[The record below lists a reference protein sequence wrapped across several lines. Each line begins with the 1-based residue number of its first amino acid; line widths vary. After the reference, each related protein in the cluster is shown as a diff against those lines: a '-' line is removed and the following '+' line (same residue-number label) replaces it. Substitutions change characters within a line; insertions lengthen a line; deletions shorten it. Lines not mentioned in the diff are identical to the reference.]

1 MHAKHFLHFF
11 LSCLFATNVCCAQ
24 TIKHVRNSREVTTG
38 ADQGIQIFQVEADPK
53 KGFQYPYL
61 VRIPKQYRQQ
71 DAHLFVEP
79 NNTGTTDDD
88 FETHEKSAQRL
99 ITKSYVTQIAD
110 RLQVATLVPIFPR
123 PRSDWQCYVHALDD
137 DTLKATKQ
145 KFYRVDLQLKAMIKD
160 AQTLLRSNKF
170 EVADQVIMHGYSAS
184 GTFANRFAVLHP
196 ELVRACAAG
205 GVNAIPIFPV
215 AEFEETK
222 LNYPIGIADIE
233 QVAGKPFNKDAYDQV
248 SQFIYMG
255 DFDRNDT
262 TLYRDAFS
270 EQQAELVHKLI
281 GKEMPDRWKKV
292 QKIFNQL
299 EIHAQLVTYNATGH
313 EIRDEILGDVVAFLS
328 ANLGE
333 KRRTIDPVNYPY
345 EEYMELESVQVNSI
359 LAKGD
364 ERLPEFARELIN
376 GNGTFVICVEDW
388 IRGRN
393 HTQLDEFC
401 RKAGF
406 RFELNGPKDQT
417 IEIAKTN
424 LLGTTSKGD
433 GSFQGFVV
441 KLSQAE
447 EEKLVPGTKWTL
459 SVDADMAKSW
469 TIKPE
474 ALLAMPPKSS
484 DKK

>member
-1 MHAKHFLHFF
+1 MDAKHFFYFF
-11 LSCLFATNVCCAQ
+11 VSCFFVSNVCFGQA
-24 TIKHVRNSREVTTG
+24 IKYVRTSDEVNFEEN
-38 ADQGIQIFQVEADPK
+38 QGIQTFQVEADPG
-53 KGFQYPYL
+53 KGFRYPYL
-61 VRIPKQYRQQ
+61 LRIPRQYRKQ

-79 NNTGTTDDD
+79 NNTGKADDN
-88 FETHEKSAQRL
+88 FETHEKSARRL

-110 RLQVATLVPIFPR
+110 RLKVATLVPIFPR

-145 KFYRVDLQLKAMIKD
+145 KYTRVDLQLMAMIKD
-160 AQTLLRSNKF
+160 AQAVLRTNEF

-184 GTFANRFAVLHP
+184 GTFVNRFAVLHP

-205 GVNAIPIFPV
+205 GVNSIPIFPI
-215 AEFEETK
+215 AELEGTK
-222 LNYPIGIADIE
+222 LNYPIGIADLE
-233 QVAGKPFNKDAYDQV
+233 QIAGEPFNKDAYNKI

-270 EQQAELVHKLI
+270 EQQSKLIHKLI
-281 GKEMPDRWKKV
+281 GKEMPDRWNKV
-292 QKIFNQL
+292 QKTFDQL
-299 EIHAQLVTYNATGH
+299 KINAQLVTYNATGH
-313 EIRDEILGDVVAFLS
+313 EIRDEILDDVVAFLS

-333 KRRTIDPVNYPY
+333 TRTTIDPVQFPF
-345 EEYMELESVQVNSI
+345 EEYRELESVQVKSI
-359 LAKGD
+359 LLKGD
-364 ERLPEFARELIN
+364 EKLPDFARELIN

-406 RFELNGPKDQT
+406 RFELEGPKEQT
-417 IEIAKTN
+417 IEIEKTN
-424 LLGTTSKGD
+424 LLGTTSKGN

-441 KLSQAE
+441 KLSQADK
-447 EEKLVPGTKWTL
+447 EKLAPGTKWTL
-459 SVDADMAKSW
+459 KVDADMAKSW
-469 TIKPE
+469 MVKPD
-474 ALLAMPPKSS
+474 AVLVIPPKVS